1 MVNKYRNANKDLK
14 EYKASR
20 VKTGTSKNG
29 AKYTVF
35 QIADKIKKADGTN
48 AFDNYSIFTWQ
59 DDINLNEND
68 KIAIVDITGLEVK
81 QSEYNGKTYYNLECD
96 FVSIMRSAAAAAPAA
111 PGAPFAGSSS
121 DPGFMDALADADESD
136 LPF

>member
-1 MVNKYRNANKDLK
+1 MINKYRNANKDLK

-20 VKTGTSKNG
+20 VKSGTAKNG

-35 QIADKIKKADGTN
+35 QIADKIKKPDGTN

-81 QSEYNGKTYYNLECD
+81 QSEYNGKTYLDKTIFAE
-96 FVSIMRSAAAAAPAA
+96 IKITESASPNKVEVVGNM
-111 PGAPFAGSSS
+111 PNFGNSEDS
-121 DPGFMDALADADESD
+121 

>member
-1 MVNKYRNANKDLK
+1 MINKYRNANKDLK
-14 EYKASR
+14 EYKVSR
-20 VKTGTSKNG
+20 VKTGSAKNG

-81 QSEYNGKTYYNLECD
+81 QSEYNGKTYLDKTIFAE
-96 FVSIMRSAAAAAPAA
+96 IKITESASPNKVEVVGDM
-111 PGAPFAGSSS
+111 PSFGNNT
-121 DPGFMDALADADESD
+121 DD

>member
-1 MVNKYRNANKDLK
+1 MINKYRNANKDLK
-14 EYKASR
+14 EYKVSR
-20 VKTGTSKNG
+20 VKSGNAKNG

-81 QSEYNGKTYYNLECD
+81 QSEYNGKTYLDKTIFAE
-96 FVSIMRSAAAAAPAA
+96 IKITESANPNKVEVVGDM
-111 PGAPFAGSSS
+111 PSFGNNT
-121 DPGFMDALADADESD
+121 DD

>member
-1 MVNKYRNANKDLK
+1 MINKYRNANKDLK

-29 AKYTVF
+29 AKYIVF

-81 QSEYNGKTYYNLECD
+81 QSEYNGKTYLDKTIFAE
-96 FVSIMRSAAAAAPAA
+96 IKITESASPNKVEVVGDM
-111 PGAPFAGSSS
+111 PSFGNNT
-121 DPGFMDALADADESD
+121 DD

>member
-1 MVNKYRNANKDLK
+1 MINKYRNANKDLK
-14 EYKASR
+14 EYKVSR
-20 VKTGTSKNG
+20 VKSGTSKNG

-35 QIADKIKKADGTN
+35 QIADKIKKPDGTN

-81 QSEYNGKTYYNLECD
+81 QSEYNGKTYLDKTIFAE
-96 FVSIMRSAAAAAPAA
+96 IKITESAQPNKVEVVGDV
-111 PGAPFAGSSS
+111 PNFGNSS
-121 DPGFMDALADADESD
+121 DD